1 MQILFAKSDEKSYLY
16 ADFLSIFPLLMN
28 GEKKYY
34 RHFKGGKYI
43 LLAEGMDS
51 ESLIPMVIYQALFG
65 EQKIWVR
72 PSEMFYDTVVKDGV
86 RVLRFKEITEEEAYG
101 KD

>member
-1 MQILFAKSDEKSYLY
+1 M
-16 ADFLSIFPLLMN
+16 
-28 GEKKYY
+28 
-34 RHFKGGKYI
+34 GK
-43 LLAEGMDS
+43 
-51 ESLIPMVIYQALFG
+51 
-65 EQKIWVR
+65 